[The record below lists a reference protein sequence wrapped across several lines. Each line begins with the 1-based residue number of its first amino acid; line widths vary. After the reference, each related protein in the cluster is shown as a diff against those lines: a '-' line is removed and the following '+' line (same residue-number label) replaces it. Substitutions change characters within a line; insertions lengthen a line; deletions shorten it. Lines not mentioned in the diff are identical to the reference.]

1 MSQKLHRVRRD
12 LQGLLMDWKV
22 TLHGPKRQ
30 LVIDTDHVKLTF
42 TLVEEHQQLY
52 ATAVEIE

>member
-1 MSQKLHRVRRD
+1 
-12 LQGLLMDWKV
+12 MDWKV